1 MERTSI
7 VKVSIIE
14 YFADLEEIYGM
25 YEVIDFEDKMY
36 DLYKKD
42 RVSFEEWAED
52 NDIELDDESL
62 EMWTFIFEG

>member
-42 RVSFEEWAED
+42 RVRFEEWAAD
-52 NDIELDDESL
+52 NDIELND
-62 EMWTFIFEG
+62 M